1 MKKIFFFAIA
11 VSIYST
17 VSATPR
23 SKPLS
28 KADFE
33 KHFSKQTNPDP
44 CIVTVTQTASAWAV
58 DCDGTTH
65 LIRESGTCTKTAENC
80 YEAYVAARDC
90 AQSLVKDKVKEAVKK
105 ISCT

>member
-17 VSATPR
+17 ALATPD
-23 SKPLS
+23 SESLS
-28 KADFE
+28 KADFK
-33 KHFSKQTNPDP
+33 KHSLKETHADP

-90 AQSLVKDKVKEAVKK
+90 AQSLVKEKIKAAVKQ